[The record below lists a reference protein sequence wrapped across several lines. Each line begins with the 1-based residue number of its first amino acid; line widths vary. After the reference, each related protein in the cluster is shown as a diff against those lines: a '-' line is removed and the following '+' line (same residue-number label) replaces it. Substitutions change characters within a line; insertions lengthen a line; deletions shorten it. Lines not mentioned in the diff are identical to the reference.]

1 MLLRASRLP
10 CDGSLCRSLSHL
22 LGGHWTFSSVVV
34 HAVVGDSSQL
44 PAAVVFIV
52 DVVCHILQVLHV
64 SSGDKINGVRFERLN
79 GAVIDR

>member
-1 MLLRASRLP
+1 MCERSSGGLDTPIFHVTA
-10 CDGSLCRSLSHL
+10 LCAGVCEDL

-34 HAVVGDSSQL
+34 HAVVGDSSEL

-64 SSGDKINGVRFERLN
+64 SSGDTK
-79 GAVIDR
+79 